1 MSTPMLKLYEHV
13 DQYQIVLDWIEEH
26 AAEIEAAGGVLPP
39 ELEELLDQA
48 EGALHEKVE
57 RVALVVQNLK
67 ANAEAAQ
74 AEAKRLQAIAR
85 TYERQAEALKTYLHV
100 QLQRAGL
107 DRIEAPRA
115 KVRVQL
121 NGRPTIRPADPNN
134 IPEPYRKVVITFDSE
149 AAYRDLKERGLIPA
163 GPGRVEVDGLLVERG
178 THLRIW

>member
-1 MSTPMLKLYEHV
+1 MSAPMLKLYEHV

-48 EGALHEKVE
+48 EGALQEKVE

-74 AEAKRLQAIAR
+74 AEAKRLQAIAQ
-85 TYERQAEALKTYLHV
+85 TYERQANALKTYLHA
-100 QLQRAGL
+100 QLQRAGI
-107 DRIEAPRA
+107 DRVDTPRA
-115 KVRVQL
+115 KVRIQV
-121 NGRPTIRPADPNN
+121 NGRPTIRPADPDN
-134 IPEPYRKVVITFDSE
+134 IPEPYRKVVITFDGE

-163 GPGRVEVDGLLVERG
+163 GPGRVEVAGLLVERG